1 MTGMFAVLSVVASV
15 FGIIA
20 IGYAAGRS
28 GYISADAGQG
38 IADFAFKIAIPA
50 LLFHTIVTVRFEG
63 VAPLGAIASFF
74 GAAATVWLTSV
85 VVTHVVLGRPMVDQP
100 SIGITSAFGNTI
112 MLGLPIGVGTFGQPA
127 LAPISA
133 IIACHSPL
141 LLLAAALHAAAV
153 SDEATGEAA
162 GGGQTEKNDGGAVS
176 RALFAS
182 VSVLRQLSTQPL
194 ILAIA
199 AALIWRATGLTL
211 PKTLLSMAETLA
223 RAGVPAALVS
233 LGLSLTAFKVA
244 GDTRTVGAMLVLKM
258 LLMPLVAAGLAY
270 LLQLPPL
277 SAAVVIMMA
286 SLPAGANA
294 FLFASQSGHAVNA
307 VSGAVA
313 IGTAL
318 SVVTITAVLVAVQAA
333 YRL

>member
-74 GAAATVWLTSV
+74 GAAATVWLTSI

-133 IIACHSPL
+133 IIACHAPIL
-141 LLLAAALHAAAV
+141 LMTAALHAVVV
-153 SDEATGEAA
+153 SVDISGESGSTATGGKSGA
-162 GGGQTEKNDGGAVS
+162 GIGQQVLS
-176 RALFAS
+176 ALAG
-182 VSVLRQLSTQPL
+182 VVRQLSTQPL

-211 PKTLLSMAETLA
+211 PKTVLSMAETLA

-244 GDTRTVGAMLVLKM
+244 GDTRTVGAMLILKM
-258 LLMPLVAAGLAY
+258 VLMPLVAAGLAY
-270 LLQLPPL
+270 MLQLPPL